1 MPRQTAIAGPLVPS
15 LDREGRA
22 ILHPGLKGAGGL
34 CDHCRR
40 SGGLGQ
46 AAVMGRAMEA
56 IYLDEL
62 LCGVDTGAPGHIYG
76 LAVGIDRS
84 GSE

>member
-1 MPRQTAIAGPLVPS
+1 
-15 LDREGRA
+15 
-22 ILHPGLKGAGGL
+22 
-34 CDHCRR
+34 
-40 SGGLGQ
+40 
-46 AAVMGRAMEA
+46 MGRAMEA